1 MFLFC
6 CVIWVRSGISEL
18 ILSRGERKR
27 GLTTTTLQSRG
38 PTSVTCVAV
47 RKDSESQREKLL
59 SLEIDNV
66 VEIDRNSSVG
76 CRNWK
81 STRADAACPPV
92 GIYSSAIAWG
102 IFSRRYYGIDLCCD
116 LCIISIVRLR
126 CLELV

>member
-1 MFLFC
+1 MRANHNNPSVSRTDERYLC
-6 CVIWVRSGISEL
+6 CCS
-18 ILSRGERKR
+18 KN
-27 GLTTTTLQSRG
+27 
-38 PTSVTCVAV
+38 
-47 RKDSESQREKLL
+47 SESQRGKLL

-102 IFSRRYYGIDLCCD
+102 IFSRRYYGLDVCCD
-116 LCIISIVRLR
+116 LGIVSIVRLR